1 MRGRT
6 LKEHINGKMGQPE
19 FKKAWEELDSEF
31 SILEGIIK
39 ARKKAGLTQ
48 EELARK
54 IGTKQPAL
62 SRLEQGGFETAK
74 IETLRKIA
82 DALNLKLIVKLEPKR
97 ALSPAI

>member
-6 LKEHINGKMGQPE
+6 LKEHINEKMGQPE
-19 FKKAWEELDSEF
+19 FKRAWVDLDSEF

-48 EELARK
+48 EDLDRR

-62 SRLEQGGFETAK
+62 SRLEKGGFETAK

-82 DALNLKLIVKLEPKR
+82 DALNLRLIVKLESKNAQR
-97 ALSPAI
+97 PAI

>member
-1 MRGRT
+1 MKGRT
-6 LKEHINGKMGQPE
+6 LKEQINEKMGRPE
-19 FKKAWEELDSEF
+19 FKRAWEELDHEF

-48 EELARK
+48 EDLAKR

-62 SRLEQGGFETAK
+62 SRLEKGGFETAN

-82 DALNLKLIVKLEPKR
+82 DALNLKLIVRLEPKS
-97 ALSPAI
+97 AHGTA

>member
-6 LKEHINGKMGQPE
+6 LKEHINEKMGQPE
-19 FKKAWEELDSEF
+19 FKRAWVELDSEF

-48 EELARK
+48 ENLAKR

-62 SRLEQGGFETAK
+62 SRLEKGGFETAN

-82 DALNLKLIVKLEPKR
+82 DALNLKLIARLEPKS
-97 ALSPAI
+97 AHGAV

>member
-1 MRGRT
+1 MKGKT
-6 LKEHINGKMGQPE
+6 IKEHIKEKMGNPE
-19 FKKAWEELDSEF
+19 FKQAWKELDAEF

-48 EELARK
+48 QELARK

-62 SRLEQGGFETAK
+62 SRLEKGGFETAN

-82 DALNLKLIVKLEPKR
+82 DALNLQLVVRLEPKR
-97 ALSPAI
+97 PHLNPV